1 MRISKIK
8 LSGFKSFV
16 DPTVI
21 ELPGNLTGIVGP
33 NGCGKSNIV
42 DALQWVLGEMS
53 AKHLRGD
60 SMADVIFNG
69 ATTRQPVGQAS
80 VEVMFDNS
88 DGKLGGQYASYG
100 EISIKRQVGRDGISS
115 YYLNGASCRRRD
127 IIHLFLGTGIG
138 HRTYSVIEQGMITRV
153 IEAKPDELRMF
164 LEEAAG
170 ISKYKERR
178 RETENRMHAANENVA
193 RLNDIRTELDT
204 QLQHLTRQ
212 ARSAEKYQQ
221 LKQEE
226 RLTQM
231 QLHALRWRALK
242 TGADTQRAQ
251 SEAAVNAVE
260 ATLAALR
267 STEAEIAR
275 QHEAQTAAT
284 DEFNTLQSRYYQIS
298 ADLARTEQSIQHA
311 GERRQGMEHELA
323 QTRANVEE
331 TQRQIA
337 GDRERLAA
345 LGSERQQREPEQ
357 NKRQQQEQATAAKVQ
372 AAEQSMHEW
381 QTAWDALNDR
391 YAEASRAEQLEQ
403 TRLEHLQEGIA
414 QAQRRL
420 GALKQEQA
428 DIKPTAL
435 TKEVESLQTRFAS
448 AESGHQ
454 DMGRRHD
461 ALQAAM
467 QELREKIR
475 RHTEQLDQL
484 RQERQVLRGQ
494 SASAEALQQSALG
507 LERPG
512 MREWLTRHGWQASQ
526 RLTAAIEVE
535 SGWEHALEVASPL
548 PLSTLC
554 LPDLDKAVTAMTDL
568 AEGRIA
574 ALATKRAAA
583 AGAEMPSVPL
593 PALASKVKASW
604 PLNDLLEG
612 IYAAEDIATARRYV
626 KSLRAGECIVTRD
639 GTRLGPG
646 WVDVQ
651 HDAAQ
656 GGMLARA
663 QELQKLQQ
671 QLAALETRIDRFSVE
686 FESQQKKLTE
696 LEAQEGDVRA
706 AMEQS
711 HGGMA
716 ALQSELAARGA
727 RLEETEARRR
737 RIEEEI
743 GEINDQIALDKEA
756 MERAQEAMQEAH
768 RDAARLEKERAGQQK
783 ARERLQEALLE
794 AREHWKQAHELLR
807 QSALRWGGVVSE
819 HTAVEEAVAR
829 NQTLLQRLQDRQR
842 ELDKALKESVAP
854 TRVLESEREAL
865 LKLRVE
871 AEGTLK
877 QAREKVQELDRQL
890 RDSEQRRLTV
900 ERELS
905 ERRDELER
913 VRVEMSTLEVRLQ
926 AIQEQV
932 EAAEGRLEEVLA
944 QLPAD
949 AEVPAWEERLGEL
962 NRKIQ
967 RLGPINL
974 AAIDE
979 CTTLSE
985 RKEYL
990 DRQHA
995 DLTEALNTLT
1005 EAIRKIDR
1013 ETRTRFKETFDK
1025 VNSGFQTLFPILF
1038 GGGHA
1043 YLEMVGEDLLE
1054 TGVTVMARPPG
1065 KRNSTIHLLSGGE
1078 KALTAVALVFAIFE
1092 LNPAPFCLLDEVDAP
1107 LDDANVVR
1115 LCDMLKQKAR
1125 DIQFLFITHNKITM
1139 EIAGQL
1145 IGVTMQEAG
1154 VSRLV
1159 AVNMEEAV
1167 RLAATG

>member
-16 DPTVI
+16 DPTTI

-42 DALQWVLGEMS
+42 DAMQWVLGEMS

-69 ATTRQPVGQAS
+69 ATTRQPVGLAS
-80 VEVMFDNS
+80 VELIFDNS
-88 DGKLGGQYASYG
+88 DGKIGGQYASYN
-100 EISIKRQVGRDGISS
+100 EISIKRQVGRDGISTYS
-115 YYLNGASCRRRD
+115 LNGTHCRRRD

-138 HRTYSVIEQGMITRV
+138 ARTYSVIEQGMISRV

-178 RETENRMHAANENVA
+178 RETENRIHAANENIA
-193 RLNDIRTELDT
+193 RINDIRAELDT
-204 QLQHLTRQ
+204 QLQHLSRQ
-212 ARSAEKYQQ
+212 AKSAEKYQQ

-226 RLTQM
+226 RQTQM
-231 QLHALRWRALK
+231 QLHALRWQALK
-242 TGADTQRAQ
+242 TGADNQRARG
-251 SEAAVNAVE
+251 EAAVNAVE

-267 STEAEIAR
+267 ATEAEIAR
-275 QHEAQTAAT
+275 QHEAQIAAT
-284 DEFNTLQSRYYQIS
+284 DEFNSQQSRYYQIS
-298 ADLARTEQSIQHA
+298 ADLARTEQNIQHA
-311 GERRQGMEHELA
+311 VERRQGMEQELV

-331 TQRQIA
+331 TQRQLT
-337 GDRERLAA
+337 GDKQRLTA
-345 LGSERQQREPEQ
+345 LTAERQQREPEQ
-357 NKRQQQEQATAAKVQ
+357 NKRQQHEQATAAKVQ
-372 AAEQSMHEW
+372 AAEQAMQEW
-381 QTAWDALNDR
+381 QTAWDACNDS
-391 YAEASRAEQLEQ
+391 YAESSSTEQLEQ

-414 QAQRRL
+414 QARKRL
-420 GALKQEQA
+420 AALKEEQA
-428 DIKPTAL
+428 ALKPTAL
-435 TKEVESLQTRFAS
+435 TSEMKSLQTRFAS
-448 AESGHQ
+448 AETGHQ
-454 DMGRRHD
+454 DMGRSHRD
-461 ALQAAM
+461 LQNSI
-467 QELREKIR
+467 QELRGEIR
-475 RHTEQLDQL
+475 THTEQLDQL

-494 SASAEALQQSALG
+494 LASAEALQQSALG

-512 MREWLTRHGWQASQ
+512 MREWLTQQGWQASP
-526 RLTAAIEVE
+526 RLTGAVEVE
-535 SGWEHALEVASPL
+535 SGWERALEVACPL

-554 LPDLDKAVTAMTDL
+554 LPDLEKAMTSMAAL
-568 AEGRIA
+568 AEGRVT
-574 ALATKRAAA
+574 ALATKRTAA
-583 AGAEMPSVPL
+583 AGAQMPSVPL
-593 PALASKVKASW
+593 PALVSKVKAPW
-604 PLNDLLEG
+604 PLDDLLDG
-612 IYAAEDIATARRYV
+612 IYAAEDLATARRYV

-639 GTRLGPG
+639 GIRIGPG
-646 WVDVQ
+646 WIDVH
-651 HDAAQ
+651 HDPAQ
-656 GGMLARA
+656 GGLVARA
-663 QELQKLQQ
+663 QELQQLQQ
-671 QLAALETRIDRFSVE
+671 KLSALETRIAKLSAE
-686 FESQQKKLTE
+686 FETHQRRLAE
-696 LEAQEGDVRA
+696 LEAQETGVRSD
-706 AMEQS
+706 MEQS
-711 HGGMA
+711 HDSMA
-716 ALQSELAARGA
+716 TLRSELAARRA
-727 RLEETEARRR
+727 RLDEMETRRQ
-737 RIEEEI
+737 RIENEI
-743 GEINDQIALDKEA
+743 SELTDQIVLDEEA
-756 MERAQEAMQEAH
+756 MERAGEAMKTAH
-768 RDAARLEKERAGQQK
+768 REATRLEKERAGQQK
-783 ARERLQEALLE
+783 ARERLQQALLE
-794 AREHWKQAHELLR
+794 TRETWKQAHEQLR
-807 QSALRWGGVVSE
+807 QSALRWGGVISE
-819 HTAVEEAVAR
+819 YTAVEEAVAR
-829 NQTLLQRLQDRQR
+829 NQTLSQRLQDRR
-842 ELDKALKESVAP
+842 KELEQSLKEAVAP
-854 TRVLESEREAL
+854 VKQLETEREAL
-865 LKLRVE
+865 LKRRVQ

-877 QAREKVQELDRQL
+877 QAREAVQELDRQL

-905 ERRDELER
+905 GRRDELER
-913 VRVEMSTLEVRLQ
+913 VRVELSAVDVRLQ
-926 AIQEQV
+926 ALQEQV
-932 EAAEGRLEEVLA
+932 EAAEGKLDEVLA
-944 QLPAD
+944 QLPEG
-949 AEVPAWEERLGEL
+949 AEVTAWEEKLAEL
-962 NRKIQ
+962 SRKVQ

-979 CTTLSE
+979 YATLSE

-990 DRQHA
+990 DKQHA
-995 DLTEALNTLT
+995 DLAEALATLA

-1115 LCDMLKQKAR
+1115 LSEMLKQKAR

-1167 RLAATG
+1167 RMAATA

>member
-60 SMADVIFNG
+60 SMADIIFNG

-80 VEVMFDNS
+80 VEVVFDNS
-88 DGKLGGQYASYG
+88 DGKLGGQYASYN

-115 YYLNGASCRRRD
+115 YFLNGASCRRRD

-153 IEAKPDELRMF
+153 IEARPDELRMF

-178 RETENRMHAANENVA
+178 RETENRMHAAGENLA
-193 RLNDIRTELDT
+193 RVNDIRTELET

-212 ARSAEKYQQ
+212 AKSAEKYQQ

-226 RLTQM
+226 RQTQM

-242 TGADTQRAQ
+242 AAADARRAQ
-251 SEAAVNAVE
+251 SEAAANAVE

-275 QHEAQTAAT
+275 QHEAQAAAT
-284 DEFNTLQSRYYQIS
+284 DEFNALQSDYYQIS
-298 ADLARTEQSIQHA
+298 GNLARTEQNIQHTA
-311 GERRQGMEHELA
+311 ERRQGMEQELA
-323 QTRANVEE
+323 QTRAGIAEAE
-331 TQRQIA
+331 RQIS

-345 LGSERQQREPEQ
+345 LTAERQQREPEQ
-357 NKRQQQEQATAAKVQ
+357 KKREQQEQAAAAKVQ
-372 AAEQSMHEW
+372 AAEQAMHEW
-381 QTAWDALNDR
+381 QAAWDSLNDR
-391 YAEASRAEQLEQ
+391 YAEASRTEQLEQ
-403 TRLEHLQEGIA
+403 ARLEHLQEDIA
-414 QAQRRL
+414 GGRRRVD
-420 GALKQEQA
+420 ALKEELSRLKPA
-428 DIKPTAL
+428 GLAGEIKTL
-435 TKEVESLQTRFAS
+435 RTRFAS
-448 AESGHQ
+448 AESEHQ
-454 DMGRRHD
+454 DMARRHHE
-461 ALQAAM
+461 LQSAVR
-467 QELREKIR
+467 ELRAR
-475 RHTEQLDQL
+475 MRGLADGLDQL
-484 RQERQVLRGQ
+484 RQERQMLRGRL
-494 SASAEALQQSALG
+494 ASAEALQQAALG
-507 LERPG
+507 LDRPG
-512 MREWLTRHGWQASQ
+512 MREWLEKHGWQKSP
-526 RLTAAIEVE
+526 RLTGAVEVE
-535 SGWEHALEVASPL
+535 SGWARALEAACPL

-554 LPDLDKAVTAMTDL
+554 LPDLDKAMPAMAAL
-568 AEGRIA
+568 SEGRVT
-574 ALATKRAAA
+574 ALATRRATA
-583 AGAEMPSVPL
+583 AGVQSPSVPL
-593 PALASKVKASW
+593 STLASKVKAPW
-604 PLNDLLEG
+604 PLDDLLNG
-612 IYAAEDIATARRYV
+612 IYVAEDVAAAKPHV
-626 KSLRAGECIVTRD
+626 KALRAGECIVTRD

-646 WVDVQ
+646 WIDVH
-651 HDAAQ
+651 HDPAQ
-656 GGMLARA
+656 GGLVARA
-663 QELQKLQQ
+663 RELQELQQR
-671 QLAALETRIDRFSVE
+671 LAALEDRIGKLSA
-686 FESQQKKLTE
+686 ESGAAQKKLAD
-696 LEAQEGDVRA
+696 LETQENDLRS

-716 ALQSELAARGA
+716 ALQSELAAHGA
-727 RLEETEARRR
+727 RLEEMEARGRR
-737 RIEEEI
+737 VEEEI
-743 GEINDQIALDKEA
+743 AGINDQIALDEEA
-756 MERAQEAMQEAH
+756 MARARETMHEAH
-768 RDAARLEKERAGQQK
+768 REAARLEKERAGQQR
-783 ARERLQEALLE
+783 AREHLQQTLQE
-794 AREHWKQAHELLR
+794 AREHWKQAHEQLR

-819 HTAVEEAVAR
+819 CAAVEEAVAR
-829 NQTLLQRLQDRQR
+829 NQTLLRRLQERQR
-842 ELDKALKESVAP
+842 ELETALKESVAP
-854 TRVLESEREAL
+854 MRVLEGEREAL

-913 VRVEMSTLEVRLQ
+913 VRVETGAVEVRMQ
-926 AIQEQV
+926 AVQEQV
-932 EAAEGRLEEVLA
+932 EAAAGRLEEVIA
-944 QLPAD
+944 QLPAE
-949 AEVPAWEERLGEL
+949 AEVPAWEEKLGEL

-979 CTTLSE
+979 CATLSE

-995 DLTEALNTLT
+995 DLTEALATLQ

-1013 ETRTRFKETFDK
+1013 ETRTRFKETFDR
-1025 VNSGFQTLFPILF
+1025 VNSGFQTLFPLLF

-1092 LNPAPFCLLDEVDAP
+1092 LNPAPFCMLDEVDAP

-1115 LCDMLKQKAR
+1115 LCEMLKQKAR

-1145 IGVTMQEAG
+1145 IGVTMQEPG

-1167 RLAATG
+1167 RMAATA